1 MNMAQTPSFTALLD
15 VPMSAADAAQAACHG
30 GRRALW
36 MALAGAGALLALWA
50 WMAPISGAVIAAG
63 RIKVELER
71 KTVQHRE
78 GGIVREI
85 KVRNGQRVRAG
96 EVLVIVDD
104 VRSDAELA
112 LLEDQ
117 YRAEQ
122 VRNAR
127 VSAEA
132 ALGRSFTLDPP
143 LAADPRAAG
152 HLSREQAQFT
162 ARRRTLDEQLSA
174 LRLQIGAAGAQ
185 SEALDGQ
192 IASLR
197 ESGRLAGE
205 ELKLNEKLAAEGH
218 VARARL
224 LPLQRADVETRARLG
239 EARGELALARQ
250 RAAELQARMADARN
264 RYQQAATEEFKLS
277 SARLRELEERLR
289 PSQDQVER
297 QSIRSPVDGVVMG
310 LRVTAPG
317 EVLAAGAAIADVVPS
332 NEMLVVEARIRVQ
345 DINHVYADSPARV
358 RLAAFDARTTP
369 LLSGRVTFVSPDRM
383 SDPETGESW
392 FAATVEV
399 DAAALQHHPEVRLKA
414 GMPAELFVTTSD
426 RTLFEYLVNP
436 ITAFT
441 NRALR
446 ET

>member
-1 MNMAQTPSFTALLD
+1 MIAADRFVSLLD
-15 VPMSAADAAQAACHG
+15 APADAPALNVD
-30 GRRALW
+30 RRAVLLP
-36 MALAGAGALLALWA
+36 LAVAAVLSLLWA
-50 WMAPISGAVIAAG
+50 TLAPVSGAVIASA

-85 KVRNGQRVRAG
+85 RVRNGQQVRAG
-96 EVLVIVDD
+96 DVLVVVDD
-104 VRSDAELA
+104 VRSDAELS

-117 YRAEQ
+117 FRAER
-122 VRNAR
+122 VRHAR
-127 VSAEA
+127 VNAEA
-132 ALGRSFTLDPP
+132 SLARDFSIDAKLSGEPRSADHLGRE
-143 LAADPRAAG
+143 R
-152 HLSREQAQFT
+152 AQFT

-174 LRLQIGAAGAQ
+174 LQLQMAAARAQ
-185 SEALDGQ
+185 AAALQGQ
-192 IASLR
+192 IDSLHAS
-197 ESGRLAGE
+197 GKLAAE
-205 ELKLNEKLAAEGH
+205 ELELNEKLVADGF

-224 LPLQRADVETRARLG
+224 LPLQRAGVEMQARLG

-264 RYQQAATEEFKLS
+264 RYQQAATEELRAS
-277 SARLRELEERLR
+277 STRLRELEERLR

-297 QSIRSPVDGVVMG
+297 QSIRSPVDGVVMA
-310 LRVTAPG
+310 LRVSASG
-317 EVLAAGAAIADVVPS
+317 EVLAAGAPLLDVVPS
-332 NEMLVVEARIRVQ
+332 NELLVVEARIRPQ
-345 DINHVYADSPARV
+345 DISHVHADAAAHV
-358 RLAAFDARTTP
+358 RLSAFDARTTP
-369 LLSGRVTFVSPDRM
+369 MLAGRVTFISPDRVTN
-383 SDPETGESW
+383 EQGESW
-392 FAATVEV
+392 FAATVAV
-399 DAAALQHHPEVRLKA
+399 DAAALRHHPEIQLKA